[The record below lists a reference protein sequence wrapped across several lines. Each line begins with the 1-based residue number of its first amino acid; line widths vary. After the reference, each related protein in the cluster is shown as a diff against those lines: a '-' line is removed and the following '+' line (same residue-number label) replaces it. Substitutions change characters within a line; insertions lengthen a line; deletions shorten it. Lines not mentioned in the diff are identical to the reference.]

1 MESVQRSFQSKV
13 LIYDPNPIVRKFLTV
28 NLKHRQYSIIE
39 AESIPSF
46 RFLAGEQKPSLMLLG
61 LSPFQIDGGIL
72 ADLSLDS
79 LLSRIPII
87 LVLSQSLYDFMDDL
101 PLPPNVSAA
110 LTLPVPV
117 QLLVEEVARAIS
129 QSKTPPPRAIIR

>member
-1 MESVQRSFQSKV
+1 MESIQRNLQSKV
-13 LIYDPNPIVRKFLTV
+13 LIFDPNPIVRKFLTV

-39 AESIPSF
+39 AESILSI
-46 RFLAGEQKPSLMLLG
+46 RFLAREQKPSLMLLG

-79 LLSRIPII
+79 LLSGIPII
-87 LVLSQSLYDFMDDL
+87 LIFSQGLYDFMDDL
-101 PLPPNVSAA
+101 PLPSNVSAV

-117 QLLVEEVARAIS
+117 RLLIEEVASAIS
-129 QSKTPPPRAIIR
+129 QSKTPPGAVIR